1 MIMSIY
7 IYCWLFLPRIH
18 RINSCRSRLSS
29 RLLPRHICTRAAT
42 AHCFYVKIN
51 PRVLLLALG
60 GEERRVR
67 YDVFSPYLYPH
78 NNSAQH
84 NLSYEG
90 WHNETRAGRDEGG
103 GGGRWTF
110 CQPPKLKGCQRILF
124 AEGFWKGE
132 VRVRRISMNLMDLF
146 VSIYDLWIHFRD

>member
-51 PRVLLLALG
+51 PRDLPLALG
-60 GEERRVR
+60 GEERGEYVTTYLVHICIPTITLPSIICHMKGDTMRPEQRGRREGSVDLLSTPEIEGLPTNSFCRRV
-67 YDVFSPYLYPH
+67 
-78 NNSAQH
+78 
-84 NLSYEG
+84 
-90 WHNETRAGRDEGG
+90 
-103 GGGRWTF
+103 
-110 CQPPKLKGCQRILF
+110 LKG
-124 AEGFWKGE
+124 
-132 VRVRRISMNLMDLF
+132 
-146 VSIYDLWIHFRD
+146 

>member
-51 PRVLLLALG
+51 PRDLPLALG
-60 GEERRVR
+60 GEERGEYVTT
-67 YDVFSPYLYPH
+67 YLVQICIPTITLPSIICH
-78 NNSAQH
+78 MKGDTMRPEQRGRREGSVDLLSTPEIEGLPTNSFC
-84 NLSYEG
+84 
-90 WHNETRAGRDEGG
+90 
-103 GGGRWTF
+103 RWV
-110 CQPPKLKGCQRILF
+110 LKG
-124 AEGFWKGE
+124 
-132 VRVRRISMNLMDLF
+132 
-146 VSIYDLWIHFRD
+146 